1 MTVVLRAHR
10 TCTKR
15 RQLQRMLHLLNVPY
29 NIELDEKG
37 EVCPPALFVN
47 GRLVTR
53 GLPTMAQLMTFFAPT
68 QTFQRAF

>member
-10 TCTKR
+10 DCTKR
-15 RQLQRMLHLLNVPY
+15 RQLQRMLHLINVPY
-29 NIELDEKG
+29 NIELDER
-37 EVCPPALFVN
+37 EEECPPSLFVN

-53 GLPTMAQLMTFFAPT
+53 GLPTMAQLMAFFAPA